1 MRTDERMRIIRTIFM
16 NGIEKDVPYFLDDIQ
31 EFYIQEL
38 SQELPDRYIYPG
50 DSIKYDL
57 DGELV
62 LLYDTLRD
70 VFF

>member
-38 SQELPDRYIYPG
+38 SQELPDRYIYIQVIPLNT
-50 DSIKYDL
+50 I
-57 DGELV
+57 
-62 LLYDTLRD
+62 
-70 VFF
+70 